1 MEQSA
6 SWTVCLLPAL
16 WIIGSYLLGSIPTG
30 LWMGL
35 YLRGVDIRK
44 EGSRN
49 IGATNTFRVLG
60 KGFGLTALAGD
71 VLKGWLPVTL
81 AAQFMAAGWPWLPLL
96 CGMAAVLG
104 HTFSIYLLFRGGKG
118 VATGTGVYFALAPM
132 PTLIAA
138 LVFAIAFG
146 ATRMVSVGSIS
157 AAATLVVTV
166 LALPGMELPVK
177 VVTPLLAALV
187 IWKHRDN
194 IRRIIQGRENRIL

>member
-1 MEQSA
+1 MEQCV
-6 SWTVCLLPAL
+6 SWTVYIIPAL
-16 WIIGSYLLGSIPTG
+16 WILGSYLLGSIPTG
-30 LWMGL
+30 LWLGR

-60 KGFGLTALAGD
+60 RGFGLAALAGD
-71 VLKGWLPVTL
+71 VFKGWLPVILTT
-81 AAQFMAAGWPWLPLL
+81 QFMAARWPWLPLL

-138 LVFAIAFG
+138 VVFAIAFG

-157 AAATLVVTV
+157 AAATLTV
-166 LALPGMELPVK
+166 AVLLLPGMALPVK
-177 VVTPLLAALV
+177 VVTPLLATLV

-194 IRRIIQGRENRIL
+194 IRRIIQGKENRIL